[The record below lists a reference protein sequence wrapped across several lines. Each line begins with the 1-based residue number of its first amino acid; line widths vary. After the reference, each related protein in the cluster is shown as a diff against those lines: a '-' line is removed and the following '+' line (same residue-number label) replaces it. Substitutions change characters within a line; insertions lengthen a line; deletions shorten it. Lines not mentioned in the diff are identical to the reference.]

1 MKREKI
7 LIVEDNKALA
17 KLIVKKMES
26 TLDFDVDVAHTYV
39 DALNLVEKNSD
50 YFVALLDLN
59 LPDAPDGE
67 VVDMILSHKIPSI
80 ILTGSMDQETREKI
94 LKKDV
99 IDYVFKGN
107 IDDVNYIFTLIE
119 RLHKNRSIKVMVVD
133 DSMATRSQIRSL
145 LQHQMFQVL
154 VAAHGEEALV
164 FLEDNPDIKLIL
176 TDFQMPVIN
185 GVELTKEVRKRYSKN
200 ELSIIAMTGTNTELI
215 SAKFLKIG
223 ANDFINKP
231 FTKEEIACRI
241 NNSLD
246 SLEYIAKIQEMA
258 QNDFLSGL
266 ANRRYFFESMHEY
279 FKDAKERQESFA
291 LGLID
296 VDNFKQINDSLGH
309 NVGDTV
315 IVELAKILQ
324 KQLTS
329 YSHFMARL
337 GGDEFCVV
345 LKNIDQKKALEFF
358 IKLKSAITEVVI
370 QTKEI
375 KELRMSVSI
384 GVTFNDMNDLE
395 EMINQ
400 ADKALYVAKKNG
412 RNRVEVA

>member
-1 MKREKI
+1 MAREKI
-7 LIVEDNKALA
+7 LIVEDNKALS
-17 KLIVKKMES
+17 KLIIKKMES
-26 TLDFDVDVAHTYV
+26 NLDFDI
-39 DALNLVEKNSD
+39 DAAYSFEEAQNLVENSSD

-80 ILTGSMDQETREKI
+80 VLTGSMDKEIREKI

-99 IDYVFKGN
+99 IDYVYKGN

-119 RLHKNRSIKVMVVD
+119 RLHKNRDIKVMIVD
-133 DSMATRSQIRSL
+133 DSIATRAQIKSL
-145 LQHQMFQVL
+145 LQHQMFKVI

-164 FLEDNPDIKLIL
+164 FLQDNPDIKLIL
-176 TDFQMPVIN
+176 TDYQMPVID
-185 GVELTKEVRKRYSKN
+185 GVELTKEVRKLYSKN
-200 ELSIIAMTGTNTELI
+200 ELSIIAMTGTSTDLI

-231 FTKEEIACRI
+231 FTREEIACRI

-246 SLEYIAKIQEMA
+246 ALEYIAKIEEMA

-266 ANRRYFFESMHEY
+266 ANRRYFFDVMQEY
-279 FKDAKERQESFA
+279 FKEAKKKNESFA

-296 VDNFKQINDSLGH
+296 LDSFKQINDTLGH
-309 NVGDTV
+309 HVGDAV
-315 IVELAKILQ
+315 IVELAKTLQ
-324 KQLTS
+324 KHLK
-329 YSHFMARL
+329 HEHLLARL

-358 IKLKSAITEVVI
+358 IKLKSAIASLHV
-370 QTKEI
+370 KE
-375 KELRMSVSI
+375 KKDLTVSVSI
-384 GVTFNDMNDLE
+384 GVTFGDLESVE

-400 ADKALYVAKKNG
+400 AETALHIAKKNG
-412 RNRVEVA
+412 KNRVEVA

>member
-1 MKREKI
+1 MAREKI
-7 LIVEDNKALA
+7 LMVEDNKALS

-26 TLDFDVDVAHTYV
+26 SLEFEVDVAYSYAEAK
-39 DALNLVEKNSD
+39 ALLEKNSD
-50 YFVALLDLN
+50 YFLALLDLN

-67 VVDMILSHKIPSI
+67 VVDMVLAHKVPSI
-80 ILTGSMDQETREKI
+80 ILTGSMDKEVREAI

-99 IDYVFKGN
+99 IDYVYKGN

-119 RLHKNRSIKVMVVD
+119 RLHKNRDIKVMIVD
-133 DSMATRSQIRSL
+133 DSMATRSQIRAL
-145 LQHQMFQVL
+145 LQHQMFKVI

-231 FTKEEIACRI
+231 FTREEIACRI

-246 SLEYIAKIQEMA
+246 ALEYIAKIQDMA

-266 ANRRYFFESMHEY
+266 ANRRYFFDAMHAY
-279 FKDAKERQESFA
+279 FKEAKKRNEPFA

-296 VDNFKQINDSLGH
+296 VDNFKQINDTLGH
-309 NVGDTV
+309 RVGDTV
-315 IVELAKILQ
+315 IVELAKTL
-324 KQLTS
+324 KEHLLHD
-329 YSHFMARL
+329 HFIARI
-337 GGDEFCVV
+337 GGDEFCLV
-345 LKNIDQKKALEFF
+345 LKDIEQKKALEFF
-358 IKLKSAITEVVI
+358 LKLKSAVNHIHI
-370 QTKEI
+370 KTKEGDS
-375 KELRMSVSI
+375 LTVSVSI
-384 GVTFNDMNDLE
+384 GVTFGDLESVE

-400 ADKALYVAKKNG
+400 ADKALYIAKKNG
-412 RNRVEVA
+412 RNRIEVA

>member
-1 MKREKI
+1 MAREKI
-7 LIVEDNKALA
+7 LMVEDNKALS

-26 TLDFDVDVAHTYV
+26 SLEFEVDVAYSYAEAK
-39 DALNLVEKNSD
+39 ALLEKNSD
-50 YFVALLDLN
+50 YFLALLDLN

-67 VVDMILSHKIPSI
+67 VVDMVLAHKVPSI
-80 ILTGSMDQETREKI
+80 ILTGSMDKEVREAI

-99 IDYVFKGN
+99 IDYVYKGN

-119 RLHKNRSIKVMVVD
+119 RLHKNRDIKVMIVD
-133 DSMATRSQIRSL
+133 DSMATRSQIRAL
-145 LQHQMFQVL
+145 LQHQMFKVI

-231 FTKEEIACRI
+231 FTREEIACRI

-246 SLEYIAKIQEMA
+246 ALEYIAKIQDMA

-266 ANRRYFFESMHEY
+266 ANRRDFFDAMQEY
-279 FKDAKERQESFA
+279 FKEAKKRNEPFA

-296 VDNFKQINDSLGH
+296 VDNFKQINDTLEH
-309 NVGDTV
+309 RVGDTV
-315 IVELAKILQ
+315 IVELAKTL
-324 KQLTS
+324 KEHLLHD
-329 YSHFMARL
+329 HFIARI
-337 GGDEFCVV
+337 GGDEFCLV
-345 LKNIDQKKALEFF
+345 LKDIEQKKALEFF
-358 IKLKSAITEVVI
+358 LKLKSAVNHIHI
-370 QTKEI
+370 KTKEGDS
-375 KELRMSVSI
+375 LTVSVSI
-384 GVTFNDMNDLE
+384 GVTFGDLESVE

-400 ADKALYVAKKNG
+400 ADKALYIAKKNG
-412 RNRVEVA
+412 RNRIEVA